1 MNKAYKVR
9 LYPNKDQEVL
19 INKTFGCVRKVW
31 NTLLAKNIE
40 GYEFEG
46 KSWKQDY
53 NTTIVKRDF
62 EFMSE
67 VSAASLQQKSRD
79 LKETYS
85 QWFKSVTGKRKGKAL
100 GYPKFKKKGVKDS
113 YRLPNQKFKIFQK
126 DNLIQL
132 EKIGK
137 VVCKFPDQIPENG
150 KLLNV
155 TVSRSSSGKYFASVA
170 VEQQIEKLSL
180 TGKKIGIDL
189 GLKDLMTLS
198 NGVVVKRTNYQ
209 RESQSKIKK
218 AQQHLSRKTKGSNR
232 YNKQKI
238 KLAKLTE
245 KVANKRSWFTH
256 NTTKALVKDYN
267 FISVETLSSQDMQGH
282 KNINKVL
289 SEVSLYEVVRQ
300 LEYKCKF
307 YGKTFVKVNK
317 WFASSQLCCEC
328 GEQNKEIKNL
338 DIRAWQCHSCG
349 VIHHRDHNAAINILK
364 QGFKAWCVKTK
375 SGESLDYK
383 RGDFIDNF
391 NYIKEIDNFIET
403 LTIL

>member
-1 MNKAYKVR
+1 MMNKAYKVR
-9 LYPNKDQEVL
+9 LYPTQEQEVL

-40 GYEFEG
+40 GYESLG

-53 NTTIVKRDF
+53 NTTIVKKDF

-67 VSAASLQQKSRD
+67 VSAAALQQKSRD

-85 QWFKSVTGKRKGKAL
+85 QWFKSVTGKRKVSV

-113 YRLPNQKFKIFQK
+113 YRLPNQKFKVFQEG
-126 DNLIQL
+126 NLIQL

-137 VVCKFPDQIPENG
+137 VVCKFPDTIPEDC
-150 KLLNV
+150 KLINI
-155 TVSRSSSGKYFASVA
+155 TVSKSSSGKYFASVL
-170 VEQQIEKLSL
+170 VEQQIEKLPL

-238 KLAKLTE
+238 KLAKLSE
-245 KVANKRSWFTH
+245 KVVNKRSWFTH
-256 NTTKALVKDYN
+256 NITKALVKDYD
-267 FISVETLSSQDMQGH
+267 FISVETLSSKDMQSH
-282 KNINKVL
+282 TNINSVL
-289 SEVSLYEVVRQ
+289 SEVSLHEVVRQ
-300 LEYKCKF
+300 LEYKCSF
-307 YGKTFVKVNK
+307 YGKSFVRVDK
-317 WFASSQLCCEC
+317 WFASSQTCNVCGVKNSKVKDLNVREWVCDC
-328 GEQNKEIKNL
+328 GE
-338 DIRAWQCHSCG
+338 H
-349 VIHHRDHNAAINILK
+349 HHRDHNAAINILK
-364 QGFKAWCVKTK
+364 QGFKDWCLHTK

-383 RGDFIDNF
+383 RGDFIDTF
-391 NYIKEIDNFIET
+391 NYVKEIDNFIET